1 MDRPDKILHLGCL
14 SGDHA
19 AVTTLFSGDRPLS
32 RSGSSSS
39 KAKRRHHRDRGK
51 LSVIKQTK
59 EDVWIRL
66 ESDERVLEFRVSP
79 LRWKAA
85 CLVYHVKRL
94 FSKGTTCELLAP
106 SGALDALHH
115 TSLDETFLSLT
126 NAPPVLFSTVVH
138 AILSRIT
145 KLLPNIIGNLY
156 TPIFAVPSSNAFLS
170 PPSPPTSKLQQP
182 NQQQHIDP
190 VDHQILPN
198 LRTYPGLNELI
209 ILLLFFYSPNK
220 SNTIRGDG
228 NARPTTTSSSYRTA
242 ITHLVIAA
250 TLNHIRRVLFPGIL
264 GGNHHHLCCAATGDD
279 GGSPLED
286 LRLAISNPDV
296 FVAAAL
302 AGCSGGGRR
311 RGWWEWLGWLL
322 QVAGG
327 GLLVKWAADLAIGV
341 VFKKLL
347 LSAVVGDA
355 GWAREMKERD
365 INERARRNQHH
376 VQRAERRENGAR
388 EARLAVVKVGYLVWL
403 LMTVEY
409 TFTRAVNAAAW
420 LMACYKS
427 FSGDEMGR
435 LAFRKAMERKRLQG
449 SLVMCQ
455 VVHYSM
461 TRFGPLLWR
470 SSQSA
475 GRGQPGSLLALIGIV
490 WGVWIL
496 LRYRSTF
503 FIALQIS
510 GVFVFLGYLLVGF
523 GVFGREFLQDPL
535 GIKVQFALANP
546 ARWDR
551 GGGGGGGGGG
561 GAVL

>member
-1 MDRPDKILHLGCL
+1 MDRPDKILHPGRLTG
-14 SGDHA
+14 GHA
-19 AVTTLFSGDRPLS
+19 AVAPLLSGDRPLS

-39 KAKRRHHRDRGK
+39 KTKKRHYRDRDK

-94 FSKGTTCELLAP
+94 FSRGTTCELLTP

-115 TSLDETFLSLT
+115 TSHDETFLSLT
-126 NAPPVLFSTVVH
+126 NGPPVLFSTVVH

-145 KLLPNIIGNLY
+145 KLLPNIFGSLY
-156 TPIFAVPSSNAFLS
+156 TPIFA
-170 PPSPPTSKLQQP
+170 
-182 NQQQHIDP
+182 
-190 VDHQILPN
+190 ILPN
-198 LRTYPGLNELI
+198 IRTYPGFNEFI

-220 SNTIRGDG
+220 SNTISGGG
-228 NARPTTTSSSYRTA
+228 NTRPTTTSSSYRTA

-250 TLNHIRRVLFPGIL
+250 TLNHVRRVLFPGIL
-264 GGNHHHLCCAATGDD
+264 GGNHHPLCCTATGDD

-286 LRLAISNPDV
+286 LRLAMSNPDV

-302 AGCSGGGRR
+302 AGCSGGGGR
-311 RGWWEWLGWLL
+311 RGWWEWLGWFLRA
-322 QVAGG
+322 AGG
-327 GLLVKWAADLAIGV
+327 GLLVKWAADLTIGV

-355 GWAREMKERD
+355 GWAKEMKERD
-365 INERARRNQHH
+365 INERAKRNQHH
-376 VQRAERRENGAR
+376 VQRAGRRENGAR

-403 LMTVEY
+403 LMTAEY

-461 TRFGPLLWR
+461 TWFGPLLWR

-535 GIKVQFALANP
+535 GIKVQFALTNP
-546 ARWDR
+546 DRRNR
-551 GGGGGGGGGG
+551 GGD
-561 GAVL
+561 LSRTFR